1 HVGSGGS
8 TAKVTG
14 RLIAQ
19 QVVDI
24 EHGVTVAATGIGI
37 PSPQKDATL
46 LHGAK
51 NENNSAN
58 NSLLVQHQVATIV
71 GFDVHTVNFA
81 QVTSAI
87 LRLTVCKTPGDLN
100 FCPEAPVNFTP
111 HDWPAAGARL
121 DAFRLDQGFEDW
133 GSGLPPTNTPP
144 RPPEGNGNN
153 FPIDNNPRG

>member
-1 HVGSGGS
+1 SVVVCDSVNFGSVTVLPDTLNHEDFRTFVLGDDPENAFRIGGGARWIGDVFTLNGGIHVGSGGS
-8 TAKVTG
+8 TAKGTG
-14 RLIAQ
+14 RLVAQ
-19 QVVDI
+19 QGVDL

-51 NENNSAN
+51 NENNGAN

-100 FCPEAPVNFTP
+100 FCPE
-111 HDWPAAGARL
+111 
-121 DAFRLDQGFEDW
+121 
-133 GSGLPPTNTPP
+133 
-144 RPPEGNGNN
+144 
-153 FPIDNNPRG
+153 